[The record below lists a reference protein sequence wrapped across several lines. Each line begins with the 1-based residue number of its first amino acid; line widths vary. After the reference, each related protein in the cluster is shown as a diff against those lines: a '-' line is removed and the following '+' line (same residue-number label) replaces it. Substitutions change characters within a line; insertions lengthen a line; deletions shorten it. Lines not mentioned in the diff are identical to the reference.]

1 MEVSKHMHLLYMLLS
16 STQRLL
22 LHCLQKL
29 ALHSIKW
36 GNILQMISNEEIRVR
51 RQRWQR
57 QCLAYKEKYNIF
69 KERQKDC
76 WNKSIRK
83 NSEYRRLKM
92 GNWGGKG
99 MIQQRCNKTES
110 RKQWDSFENCS
121 CRTEQFTASKT
132 CLKRDYK
139 GAKITAEDAIQ
150 IATNKKKLHWSLHEP
165 IQLSFHLPSLS
176 CQ

>member
-57 QCLAYKEKYNIF
+57 QCLAYKEKYNIG

-92 GNWGGKG
+92 GNWGEKVWY
-99 MIQQRCNKTES
+99 S
-110 RKQWDSFENCS
+110 RDVIKLKVENS
-121 CRTEQFTASKT
+121 ETALRTAHAEQS
-132 CLKRDYK
+132 
-139 GAKITAEDAIQ
+139 
-150 IATNKKKLHWSLHEP
+150 SLQH
-165 IQLSFHLPSLS
+165 QKHV
-176 CQ
+176 